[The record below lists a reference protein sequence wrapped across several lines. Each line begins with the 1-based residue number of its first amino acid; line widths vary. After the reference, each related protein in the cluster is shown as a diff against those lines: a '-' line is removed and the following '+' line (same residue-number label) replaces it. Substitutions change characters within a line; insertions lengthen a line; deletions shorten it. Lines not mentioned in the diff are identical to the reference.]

1 MDMGGDA
8 ERMADCK
15 CERIEREIRE
25 KFQTNHGEEKKMV
38 QKTIEERLDDVDNSK
53 GEI

>member
-25 KFQTNHGEEKKMV
+25 KLQTNHGEEKKMV
-38 QKTIEERLDDVDNSK
+38 QKTIEEKLDDVDNSK